1 MSAEITIREAR
12 LDDHDDVAAFTQN
25 TWPEREGGDYLAHV
39 YPDWFEG
46 EDKRTL
52 VAEVDDGPGTDGTV
66 VGLAQCVLLSE
77 HEAWGQGLRVH
88 PDYRGQGISQRLTE
102 ELFEWASGEG
112 ATVMRAMVFSWNV
125 AGLGQARATGYE
137 PVTEF
142 RWATP
147 EPDADADPGADPDLR
162 VVSDP
167 DVAWRAWADSDA
179 REHLG
184 GLALDQ
190 DETWAVSELTR
201 EDLHRAAEETA
212 VFAVVDDSA
221 RGMAF
226 RVRDYEREVDGEPQ
240 RRAEYGVGAWDDL
253 DSLETLLAAI
263 ARDAAEIGADAT
275 RMMIPE
281 TAAHVSD
288 VAATRTSVADEPDF
302 VLAANLAGW

>member
-1 MSAEITIREAR
+1 MTVNITIREAR
-12 LDDHDDVAAFTQN
+12 LADHDDVAAFTQN
-25 TWPEREGGDYLAHV
+25 TWPEREGGDYLARV

-46 EDKRTL
+46 EGKRTL
-52 VAEVDDGPGTDGTV
+52 VVEVDDRV

-102 ELFEWASGEG
+102 ELFEWARGEG
-112 ATVMRAMVFSWNV
+112 ATVVRVMVFSWNV
-125 AGLGQARATGYE
+125 AGLGQARSTGYE

-147 EPDADADPGADPDLR
+147 EPDPDAEPDIEPDLR

-179 REHLG
+179 RVYLG

-201 EDLHRAAEETA
+201 GDLHRAADEA
-212 VFAVVDDSA
+212 AIFAVVGDSTRA
-221 RGMAF
+221 MAF
-226 RVRDYEREVDGEPQ
+226 RVRDYEHEVDGEPIH
-240 RRAEYGVGAWDDL
+240 RAEYGVGAWDDL

-263 ARDAAEIGADAT
+263 RRDAAEIGADTT
-275 RMMIPE
+275 RMVIPE

-288 VAATRTSVADEPDF
+288 VAATRTAVADEPDF
-302 VLAANLAGW
+302 VLAADLTGW

>member
-1 MSAEITIREAR
+1 MTVNITTREAR
-12 LDDHDDVAAFTQN
+12 LDDHDDVTAFTRN
-25 TWPEREGGDYLAHV
+25 TWPEREGRDYLADV

-46 EDKRTL
+46 EKKRTL
-52 VAEVDDGPGTDGTV
+52 VAEADERV
-66 VGLAQCVLLSE
+66 VGLAQCVHLSE

-102 ELFEWASGEG
+102 ELFEWARGES
-112 ATVMRAMVFSWNV
+112 ATVVRGMVFSWNV

-142 RWATP
+142 RWAHP
-147 EPDADADPGADPDLR
+147 EPDAEAEPNAGTDLR

-179 REHLG
+179 CAHLG

-201 EDLHRAAEETA
+201 EDLHRAADEAA
-212 VFAVVDDSA
+212 VFAVVRDSA
-221 RGMAF
+221 RAMAF
-226 RVRDYEREVDGEPQ
+226 RVRDSEHEVDGETVC
-240 RRAEYGVGAWDDL
+240 RAEYGVGTWDDL

-263 ARDAAEIGADAT
+263 RRDAAEIGADTT
-275 RMMIPE
+275 RMLIPE

-288 VAATRTSVADEPDF
+288 VAATRTTVADEPDF
-302 VLAANLAGW
+302 VLAADLTGW

>member
-1 MSAEITIREAR
+1 MTVNITIREAR
-12 LDDHDDVAAFTQN
+12 LDDHDDVAAFTRN
-25 TWPEREGGDYLAHV
+25 TWPEREGGDYLADV

-46 EDKRTL
+46 EGKRTL
-52 VAEVDDGPGTDGTV
+52 VAEADEGPEDAGTV
-66 VGLAQCVLLSE
+66 VGLAQCVLLSD

-102 ELFEWASGEG
+102 ELFEWARREG
-112 ATVMRAMVFSWNV
+112 ATVVRGMIFSWNV

-142 RWATP
+142 RWAHP
-147 EPDADADPGADPDLR
+147 EPDAESAVDSDLR

-179 REHLG
+179 REYLG

-201 EDLHRAAEETA
+201 ENLHRAAEEAA
-212 VFAVVDDSA
+212 VFAVVGDSA
-221 RGMAF
+221 RAMAF
-226 RVRDYEREVDGEPQ
+226 RVRDSEREVDGEPQ
-240 RRAEYGVGAWDDL
+240 RRAEYGVGTWDDL

-263 ARDAAEIGADAT
+263 RRDAAEIGADTT
-275 RMMIPE
+275 RILIPE

-302 VLAANLAGW
+302 VLAADLTGR